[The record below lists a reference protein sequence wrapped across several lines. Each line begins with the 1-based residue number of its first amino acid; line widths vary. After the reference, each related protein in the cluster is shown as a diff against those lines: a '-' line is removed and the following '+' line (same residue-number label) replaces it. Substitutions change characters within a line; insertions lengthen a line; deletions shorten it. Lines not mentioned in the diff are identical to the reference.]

1 MHHANSSTRPRD
13 FGDDDQLPQTHAT
26 SLDVGAAST
35 DIVIYVVDDEFLSR
49 KMICDL
55 VEDGGWNAEPFD
67 SCELFLA
74 AYLRRP
80 GSCIILDLHFP
91 GMSGLE
97 LLEQI
102 ERVPE
107 APPVIIVS
115 GTRMISEAVRSMRD
129 GALDFLEK
137 PIDGT
142 ALLSSVRAALSRS
155 QQSNK
160 VRALRHPAADRAVD
174 LTERQQQIMAL
185 VLEGHPSK
193 NIAADIGISQRT
205 VEAHRSTI
213 MKRMAADSLPA
224 LARLVMCNVCPLV
237 R

>member
-1 MHHANSSTRPRD
+1 MHHANSNARPRD
-13 FGDDDQLPQTHAT
+13 CGDDDQPTQPLAT
-26 SLDVGAAST
+26 SLDAGAASIDT
-35 DIVIYVVDDEFLSR
+35 VIYVVDDEFLSR

-55 VEDGGWNAEPFD
+55 IEDGGWTAEPFD

-80 GSCIILDLHFP
+80 GSCIILDIHFP

-102 ERVPE
+102 EGAPE
-107 APPVIIVS
+107 APPVIMVS
-115 GTRMISEAVRSMRD
+115 GTRKISEAVRSMRD

-142 ALLSSVRAALSRS
+142 ALISSVQAALSRS

-160 VRALRHPAADRAVD
+160 VRALRHPAVDRAVD
-174 LTERQQQIMAL
+174 LTERQRQIMDL
-185 VLEGHPSK
+185 VLAGHPSK

-224 LARLVMCNVCPLV
+224 LARIVMCNVCPLV

>member
-1 MHHANSSTRPRD
+1 
-13 FGDDDQLPQTHAT
+13 
-26 SLDVGAAST
+26 
-35 DIVIYVVDDEFLSR
+35 
-49 KMICDL
+49 MICDL
-55 VEDGGWNAEPFD
+55 IEDGGWRAEPFD
-67 SCELFLA
+67 SCEQFLA
-74 AYLRRP
+74 AYQRCP
-80 GSCIILDLHFP
+80 GSCIILDIHFP

-102 ERVPE
+102 EGAPE
-107 APPVIIVS
+107 APPVIMVS
-115 GTRMISEAVRSMRD
+115 GTRKIAEAVRSMRD

-137 PIDGT
+137 PIDGA
-142 ALLSSVRAALSRS
+142 ALLSAVRAALSRS
-155 QQSNK
+155 QQSAK

-174 LTERQQQIMAL
+174 LTERQREIMAL
-185 VLEGHPSK
+185 VLAGHPSK

-224 LARLVMCNVCPLV
+224 LARIVSCNVCPLV

>member
-1 MHHANSSTRPRD
+1 MDQANSSVRPSD
-13 FGDDDQLPQTHAT
+13 GDVGNQLMQPHAT
-26 SLDVGAAST
+26 SSDVGAPSS
-35 DIVIYVVDDEFLSR
+35 DSVIYVVEDEFFSR
-49 KMICDL
+49 KMVCDII
-55 VEDGGWNAEPFD
+55 EGAGWKAEPFD

-74 AYLRRP
+74 AYRRRP
-80 GSCIILDLHFP
+80 GSCIILDIHFP

-102 ERVPE
+102 ECAPE
-107 APPVIIVS
+107 APPVIMVS
-115 GTRMISEAVRSMRD
+115 GTRNISEAVRSIRD

-137 PIDGT
+137 PIDAT
-142 ALLSSVRAALSRS
+142 ALLSSVQAALSRT

-160 VRALRHPAADRAVD
+160 VRALRHHAADRAAN
-174 LTERQQQIMAL
+174 LTERQRQIMAR
-185 VLEGHPSK
+185 VLAGHPSK

-224 LARLVMCNVCPLV
+224 LARVVMCSVCPLV